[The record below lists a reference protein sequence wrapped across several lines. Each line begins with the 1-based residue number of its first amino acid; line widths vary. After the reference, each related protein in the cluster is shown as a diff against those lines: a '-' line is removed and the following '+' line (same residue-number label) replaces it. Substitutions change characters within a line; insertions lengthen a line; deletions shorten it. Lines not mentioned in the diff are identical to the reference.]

1 MIKPGPRL
9 PQDEPPISDADLE
22 AASRVF
28 QALGRMTGDPRPPE
42 SNLIPRKLVR
52 LAKRLKAMR
61 DSRSSM
67 LDPSLFGEPGWDIL
81 LSLFIAEGEGYRL
94 KVTSLAFESGVSGS
108 TVLRW
113 IDRLLELG
121 LIQRRPNPL
130 DSRSTFIEL
139 HPTAIVRMTALL
151 EQIWAKFMPID

>member
-1 MIKPGPRL
+1 MIKHRPGL
-9 PQDEPPISDADLE
+9 PQDQPPISEEDLQ

-28 QALGRMTGDPRPPE
+28 ETLGRMAEGPRSPE
-42 SNLIPRKLVR
+42 TNLIPRKLVR

-67 LDPSLFGEPGWDIL
+67 LDPSLFGEPAWDIL
-81 LSLFIAEGEGYRL
+81 LSLFVAEGEGYRL
-94 KVTSLAFESGVSGS
+94 KVTSLAFESGVTGS

-151 EQIWAKFMPID
+151 EQIWAKYMPID